1 MLCIIMNPMIHMYF
15 ISNNKK
21 NSKLCGQ
28 EAITFW
34 VYGYRRVVTNV
45 SKNINML
52 FMGEWYIIIFKI
64 DT

>member
-1 MLCIIMNPMIHMYF
+1 MYF